1 MEKEFLHLLFI
12 SKHICISLSCPD
24 PIFPVR
30 TPAGSGQ
37 DKYPGGGSTPH
48 HGLGQTISCHMEEF
62 GIGRVGC
69 ENYNFII

>member
-1 MEKEFLHLLFI
+1 MEKEFLHSLFI

-37 DKYPGGGSTPH
+37 DKCLGGGSTPH
-48 HGLGQTISCHMEEF
+48 HGLGQNNSCHMEDTCIE
-62 GIGRVGC
+62 RVGC
-69 ENYNFII
+69 ENYDFII